1 MVIAQLLEDGRSL
14 GVRGGDRECRLMELD
29 SPVDRVA
36 TTCDGAGSHD
46 GFECPRT
53 HCRTSLGLVC
63 PGEVGPVGQQRPPIV
78 MRHELDECLIVR
90 TGQVLEPGRGA
101 RMGAS
106 PPREW
111 DALVRDIEDECVLER
126 ELDLTADAGR
136 RPRHHEPLRFE
147 TDQGVVDGRPIDRQG
162 DG

>member
-1 MVIAQLLEDGRSL
+1 MSSTNGTINGTSN
-14 GVRGGDRECRLMELD
+14 GTTRGAALTLD
-29 SPVDRVA
+29 QARRYARHIILP
-36 TTCDGAGSHD
+36 
-46 GFECPRT
+46 
-53 HCRTSLGLVC
+53 
-63 PGEVGPVGQQRPPIV
+63 EVGPVGQQRPPIV